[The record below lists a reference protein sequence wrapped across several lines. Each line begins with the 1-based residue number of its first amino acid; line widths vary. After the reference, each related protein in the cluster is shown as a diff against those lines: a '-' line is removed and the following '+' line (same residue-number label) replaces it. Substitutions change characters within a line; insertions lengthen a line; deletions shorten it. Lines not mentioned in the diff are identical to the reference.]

1 MADKNSYL
9 PAVQDLIHRYVHM
22 VDDDKLEALPDLF
35 VEQASYR
42 IISRRSHEQGQVI
55 GILQCDSRAMIR
67 DRIASMRRA
76 NIFEPHRYRH
86 MVSAT
91 LIEALDADGTLHVA
105 TNYYV
110 TRIME
115 GGSFELFST
124 GVYRDTIVQQDG
136 EWLFRERLVVCD
148 STRIDSLLVIPI

>member
-1 MADKNSYL
+1 MSDTFAYL
-9 PAVQDLIHRYVHM
+9 PAVQDLINRYVHL

-35 VEQASYR
+35 AEQASYR

-67 DRIASMRRA
+67 DRISSMRRA

-91 LIEALDADGTLHVA
+91 LIDAMEPDGSLRVS

-115 GGSFELFST
+115 SGAFDLFST
-124 GVYRDTIVQQDG
+124 GVYRDWMVQEAG
-136 EWLFRERLVVCD
+136 AWRFRERLVICD